1 MGIRGGGE
9 QASSCGAHG
18 TATGKWRH
26 DVETQRDVDRHE
38 QRNIEAERANE
49 MLKLEY
55 DVLRQAASDQVKQ
68 GGV

>member
-1 MGIRGGGE
+1 MHRGLE
-9 QASSCGAHG
+9 IQQQFE
-18 TATGKWRH
+18 TAARERH
-26 DVETQRDVDRHE
+26 VETQRDVDRHE
-38 QRNIEAERANE
+38 QRNMEAERANK